1 MSLKISSVRRYFSLA
16 GCILLFFQ
24 LGYGQLQP
32 YPEIDRAM
40 KMNEQELGKDAVMMI
55 YKSGKIVYQNA
66 LGEMTI
72 SSQERIAS
80 CSKWFTATLVMSFI
94 DEGKISLDDTIGKF
108 LPIFTKY
115 GKGQIKIWHCLSH
128 TAGLEQEP
136 IRLVTLVNRNAKYNS
151 LEEEVNDFAKKKSVV
166 AIPGTEFRYGNV
178 GLNIA
183 ARVCEVVSGKGFEQ
197 IFQERIARPLN
208 MTASTFTKNGEIPNP
223 SGGAWSTASD
233 YLNFEIMFLNKG
245 IFRGKRIIS
254 KASAEKMM
262 EAETNQSMIKYT
274 PGAAKGFD
282 YGFGLWIQEKDANGK
297 TTAVSSPGLFGTW
310 PVIDYCRG
318 YAFIIFTRNLLTEK
332 KADMYLA
339 IKKSVDLY
347 FPSTCK

>member
-1 MSLKISSVRRYFSLA
+1 MSLKISSVRRYFSL
-16 GCILLFFQ
+16 IVLFLLFFQ
-24 LGYGQLQP
+24 LGYSQLQP
-32 YPEIDRAM
+32 YPEIDRAF
-40 KMNEQELGKDAVMMI
+40 KMNQQELGKDAIMMI
-55 YKSGKIVYQNA
+55 YKSGKIVYESA
-66 LGEMTI
+66 LGEMTS
-72 SSQERIAS
+72 SSQQRIAS
-80 CSKWFTATLVMSFI
+80 CSKWLTASLVMTFV

-136 IRLVTLVNRNAKYNS
+136 VRMLTLVNRNAKYNS

-183 ARVCEVVSGKGFEQ
+183 ARIIEVVSGKGFEEL
-197 IFQERIARPLN
+197 FQERIARPLN
-208 MTASTFTKNGEIPNP
+208 MTSTTFVKNGEIANP
-223 SGGAWSTASD
+223 SGGAWSTTSD

-245 IFRGKRIIS
+245 AFRGKRIIN
-254 KASAEKMM
+254 KASVEKML
-262 EAETNQSMIKYT
+262 ETETNESMIKYT

-297 TTAVSSPGLFGTW
+297 TTAASSPGLFGTW
-310 PVIDYCRG
+310 PVVDYCRG
-318 YAFIIFTRNLLTEK
+318 YAFIIFTKNLLTEK

-339 IKKSVDLY
+339 IKKTVDLY
-347 FPSTCK
+347 FPATCK

>member
-1 MSLKISSVRRYFSLA
+1 MSLKIRSVRPYFSLA
-16 GCILLFFQ
+16 ILFLLFFQ
-24 LGYGQLQP
+24 VTFSQLQA
-32 YPEIDRAM
+32 YPEIDRAL
-40 KMNEQELGKDAVMMI
+40 KMNEQELGKDAIMMI
-55 YKSGKIVYQNA
+55 YKSGKIVYESG
-66 LGEMTI
+66 LGEMTN
-72 SSQERIAS
+72 SSQQRIAS
-80 CSKWFTATLVMSFI
+80 CSKWLTAALVMTFV
-94 DEGKISLDDTIGKF
+94 DEGKISLEDTIGKF

-128 TAGLEQEP
+128 TVGLEQEP
-136 IRLVTLVNRNAKYNS
+136 IKLITLVNRNAKYNS
-151 LEEEVNDFAKKKSVV
+151 LEEEVNDFAKRKSVV
-166 AIPGTEFRYGNV
+166 AIPGTEFRYGNI

-183 ARVCEVVSGKGFEQ
+183 ARVIEVVSGKGFEQ
-197 IFQERIARPLN
+197 LFQERIAKPLN
-208 MTASTFTKNGEIPNP
+208 MSATTFTKNAEIPNP
-223 SGGAWSTASD
+223 SGGAWSTPTD

-245 IFRGKRIIS
+245 VFRGKRILA

-262 EAETNQSMIKYT
+262 EAETNQSMMKYT

-310 PVIDYCRG
+310 PVVDYCRS
-318 YAFIIFTRNLLTEK
+318 YAFIIFTKNLLTEK